1 VFSIKDQKVKIKFQK
16 YFLFLILFATCSV
29 LLVTLPAYAEDPT
42 PTPDSSKSK
51 ELSELDNKIKELEKK
66 VSELKSQENSLSS
79 QIGVMD
85 NQIKLTEYRMNATKQ
100 EIMDI
105 TLDIDSATKRM
116 KNLEGSLTDVSK
128 VLLNRIVATYKAG
141 GYETLPMLLTS
152 TSFTSALSRA
162 NYLRIVQ
169 QHDKELLLNTQQ
181 ARNDYANQKQIF
193 EDKRKKIEA
202 LKAQLEAY
210 TGQLEQ
216 EKEDKDALLQ
226 QTKNQDNVYQRQLSA
241 ARAEQAAILQIGSGG
256 GNAVASGP
264 VNEGDVVGYII
275 NGASACST
283 GAHLHF
289 EVHKDGSLQDA
300 ANFLASKSVTWRNQP
315 DGQFSFNGSWQ
326 FPLMDP
332 IQIFQGFGM
341 TSFARSG
348 FYGGGPHT
356 GIDMYSTSSLA
367 VHAVKPGQLYRGGI
381 SCGGGTLLFA
391 RVDQSDGTQS
401 FYLHILP

>member
-1 VFSIKDQKVKIKFQK
+1 MKQFSIF
-16 YFLFLILFATCSV
+16 FFLIFSFLLFTPSV
-29 LLVTLPAYAEDPT
+29 HAAA
-42 PTPDSSKSK
+42 
-51 ELSELDNKIKELEKK
+51 LDDINNKIKELEGKI
-66 VSELKSQENSLSS
+66 SDLKTQENTLSS

-85 NQIKLTEYRMNATKQ
+85 NQIKLTEYRINATQQ

-141 GYETLPMLLTS
+141 ANDTVGILLAS
-152 TSFTSALSRA
+152 DNLENAISRA

-169 QHDKELLLNTQQ
+169 THDKQLLLNTQQ

-193 EDKRKKIEA
+193 EDKKKKIEA
-202 LKAQLEAY
+202 LKTQLEGYTAQLDN
-210 TGQLEQ
+210 
-216 EKEDKDALLQ
+216 EKKEKDALLQ
-226 QTKNQDNVYQRQLSA
+226 RTKNQDKIYQQQLSA

-256 GNAVASGP
+256 GNAVAEGP
-264 VNEGDVVGYII
+264 VNAGDTVGYII

-300 ANFLASKSVTWRNQP
+300 ANFLASKSVTWRNDP
-315 DGQFSFNGSWQ
+315 DGQFSFTGSWP
-326 FPLMDP
+326 FPLSDP
-332 IQIFQGFGM
+332 IQIFQGYGM

-356 GIDMYSTSSLA
+356 GIDMYSSSSLA
-367 VHAVKPGQLYRGGI
+367 VRAVKPGKLYRGGI

-391 RVDQSDGTQS
+391 RVDHDDGAQS